1 MKTKTKIV
9 LIIVILIILLL
20 AWAPWITE
28 EYAINKVR
36 QDSNFISQHPNGIQD
51 FEINVF
57 WLPFG
62 KGVTTYEG
70 LWYVSFFGVVI

>member
-1 MKTKTKIV
+1 MKARTK
-9 LIIVILIILLL
+9 VILVIGIFLILLL
-20 AWAPWITE
+20 AWAPWITN

-36 QDSNFISQHPNGIQD
+36 SNPNFISQHQSGIQD

-70 LWYVSFFGVVI
+70 LWYVSFFGFVI

>member
-1 MKTKTKIV
+1 METKTK
-9 LIIVILIILLL
+9 LILAIGIILLLLL
-20 AWAPWITE
+20 AWAPWITK
-28 EYAINKVR
+28 EYALNKVR
-36 QDSNFISQHPNGIQD
+36 SNSNFINQHPDGIQD

-70 LWYVSFFGVVI
+70 LWYVSFFGMVL